1 MQFHKKKKG
10 FFLDTGGRRCYHKS
24 VKSVEREKYRP
35 KRTAQ
40 RAWQMLQ
47 AGTMPGQGRTPAS
60 CKRNPPLRGSMGAAG
75 RALQRQRFKGERIRK
90 VTVCLGWRAVI

>member
-1 MQFHKKKKG
+1 MQLHKKEG
-10 FFLDTGGRRCYHKS
+10 DWFLTEADSGATINN

-60 CKRNPPLRGSMGAAG
+60 CKRNPRYGAVWAPQAARYSGSVSKVNVYG
-75 RALQRQRFKGERIRK
+75 KGPYAYFSMR
-90 VTVCLGWRAVI
+90 